1 MALGDRQ
8 GLWFAINGF
17 LFLIIK
23 KKEVSTKEKRF
34 LQWVTQPQQHLHFSR
49 WMVKKKYPSHL
60 LLYHFQ
66 FPVVLISACAALS
79 NLIWAIA
86 HLLLFRSWG
95 FFLHEWSLLI
105 VHLITD
111 RKPHATAVRR
121 ASSSCCHYLWWLP
134 SGSSMNPDIT
144 SLYRYRLREV
154 KKMVTNV
161 TTFLL

>member
-1 MALGDRQ
+1 MIAK
-8 GLWFAINGF
+8 GF
-17 LFLIIK
+17 GSPSTAFFSSLLK
-23 KKEVSTKEKRF
+23 KKKSAQRRSAFCNESHNHSSICISQDEWLKKIPFSFVTLSLSVS
-34 LQWVTQPQQHLHFSR
+34 S
-49 WMVKKKYPSHL
+49 S
-60 LLYHFQ
+60 
-66 FPVVLISACAALS
+66 
-79 NLIWAIA
+79 A
-86 HLLLFRSWG
+86 HLLLFRSF

-121 ASSSCCHYLWWLP
+121 ASSSCYHYLWWLP

>member
-1 MALGDRQ
+1 MALGDHQ
-8 GLWFAINGF
+8 GVRFAINGF
-17 LFLIIK
+17 LFHIIK
-23 KKEVSTKEKRF
+23 KKKSAQRRSAFCNESHNHSSICISQDEW
-34 LQWVTQPQQHLHFSR
+34 L
-49 WMVKKKYPSHL
+49 KKKYPSLL

-66 FPVVLISACAALS
+66 FPVVLISACAALP

-86 HLLLFRSWG
+86 HLLLYRSL